1 MELQKMF
8 IDGEWV
14 EGSTGKSVP
23 TLNPSNGEVLAMV
36 TEGNVEDVDKAIAA
50 AKKSF
55 YVTREWRD
63 MDSQTR
69 ADILLQMPL
78 MRKKRVLR
86 SWTAWIMENR

>member
-23 TLNPSNGEVLAMV
+23 PLNPSNGEVLAME

-50 AKKSF
+50 AKKSSSSPEH
-55 YVTREWRD
+55 TRTVSR
-63 MDSQTR
+63 SPGSKSRSPTR
-69 ADILLQMPL
+69 TSAG
-78 MRKKRVLR
+78 
-86 SWTAWIMENR
+86 

>member
-23 TLNPSNGEVLAMV
+23 TLNPSNGEVLAM
-36 TEGNVEDVDKAIAA
+36 I
-50 AKKSF
+50 SF
-55 YVTREWRD
+55 FR
-63 MDSQTR
+63 S
-69 ADILLQMPL
+69 QMPL
-78 MRKKRVLR
+78 MRKKRILR

>member
-36 TEGNVEDVDKAIAA
+36 TEGNVEDRLG
-50 AKKSF
+50 F
-55 YVTREWRD
+55 FR
-63 MDSQTR
+63 
-69 ADILLQMPL
+69 IL
-78 MRKKRVLR
+78 
-86 SWTAWIMENR
+86 IG

>member
-36 TEGNVEDVDKAIAA
+36 TEGNVEELIFLYCLLAIHH
-50 AKKSF
+50 
-55 YVTREWRD
+55 
-63 MDSQTR
+63 Q
-69 ADILLQMPL
+69 
-78 MRKKRVLR
+78 
-86 SWTAWIMENR
+86 

>member
-36 TEGNVEDVDKAIAA
+36 TEGNVEDVSKLHVP
-50 AKKSF
+50 K
-55 YVTREWRD
+55 T
-63 MDSQTR
+63 
-69 ADILLQMPL
+69 
-78 MRKKRVLR
+78 
-86 SWTAWIMENR
+86 

>member
-36 TEGNVEDVDKAIAA
+36 TEG
-50 AKKSF
+50 
-55 YVTREWRD
+55 
-63 MDSQTR
+63 
-69 ADILLQMPL
+69 
-78 MRKKRVLR
+78 KRGFCEAGLHG
-86 SWTAWIMENR
+86 SWKTLKRGRG

>member
-14 EGSTGKSVP
+14 EGSIGKSVP

-55 YVTREWRD
+55 YVTWK
-63 MDSQTR
+63 T
-69 ADILLQMPL
+69 L
-78 MRKKRVLR
+78 KRGR
-86 SWTAWIMENR
+86 G

>member
-55 YVTREWRD
+55 YVIPRQGRISFFR
-63 MDSQTR
+63 SQM
-69 ADILLQMPL
+69 LL
-78 MRKKRVLR
+78 MRKKRILR
-86 SWTAWIMENR
+86 SWTAWIMENP